1 MRNLIVYIFVFPDCS
16 KVDFVLFETMS
27 TLRDAL
33 IRDWV
38 LLSQDQKNELR
49 QYLFQFIMQDGNIAP
64 FVRERI
70 LQVNKL
76 YIFLIILFF
85 ITTLHKYMNAHL
97 IEVVVFIST

>member
-1 MRNLIVYIFVFPDCS
+1 MILIFCLFVDYS
-16 KVDFVLFETMS
+16 KVDFVLFETAG

-33 IRDWV
+33 IRDWT

-49 QYLFQFIMQDGNIAP
+49 QYLFQFIMQDGTIAP

-76 YIFLIILFF
+76 VWICINNLNTY
-85 ITTLHKYMNAHL
+85 
-97 IEVVVFIST
+97 

>member
-1 MRNLIVYIFVFPDCS
+1 MFVDCS
-16 KVDFVLFETMS
+16 KVDFVLFETVG

-49 QYLFQFIMQDGNIAP
+49 QYLFQFIIQDGNIAP

-70 LQVNKL
+70 LQVYKL
-76 YIFLIILFF
+76 YIFQITLFF
-85 ITTLHKYMNAHL
+85 IITLYKYINANL
-97 IEVVVFIST
+97 IEINIGLFISS